1 MVGSSG
7 YRLIRTKLPKSY
19 LNMNVNKKNIR
30 KSQAKAIV
38 QAFKRHVS
46 HNKEQRVAQ
55 ILTHGKITQK
65 QLDLQRE
72 SKDLSQ

>member
-1 MVGSSG
+1 
-7 YRLIRTKLPKSY
+7 
-19 LNMNVNKKNIR
+19 
-30 KSQAKAIV
+30 
-38 QAFKRHVS
+38 
-46 HNKEQRVAQ
+46 VAQ